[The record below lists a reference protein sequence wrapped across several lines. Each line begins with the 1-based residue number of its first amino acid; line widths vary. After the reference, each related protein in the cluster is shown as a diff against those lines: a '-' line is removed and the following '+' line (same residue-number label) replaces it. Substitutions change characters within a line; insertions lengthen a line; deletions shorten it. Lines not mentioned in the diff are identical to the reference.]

1 MFLDI
6 MVVLVGLIILWRID
20 AMTEASE
27 NLAREVA
34 ETREAV
40 TALTGRYQS
49 KIDAMQVEIDA
60 LKEALANGDTEA
72 ATAAAQALDDLQT
85 EMAALGQTPE
95 PEPQPEP
102 EPAPEEPAA
111 EEGEQPTG

>member
-1 MFLDI
+1 
-6 MVVLVGLIILWRID
+6 
-20 AMTEASE
+20 MTQASE

-40 TALTGRYQS
+40 TALTGRYQT

-72 ATAAAQALDDLQT
+72 AEAAAQALDDLQT
-85 EMAALGQTPE
+85 EMSALGQTPAPE

-102 EPAPEEPAA
+102 EPEPEPAPEEPT